1 MVTNLKISPETEV
14 FYPSEDDEPLAE
26 TTEHLLAIINTFT
39 ALTQYLAGQ
48 GAMVFSNQFLYYV
61 KGQPSKRVAPDI
73 MIVFDFDIA
82 PGLRSNYKIWE
93 EGQVPKFIMEMTSQG
108 NRDNDHLVKKS
119 LYEELGVEEY
129 WLFDPKKEWI
139 SDQLIG
145 YRLQEGVYH
154 TIRDSRSETL
164 QLNFVPEGSSLN
176 FYRLDNG
183 LKLLIPD
190 ELFRALQA
198 ETLARQEVEGQA
210 EILQQEAE
218 ILQQEAE
225 MARQQTID
233 AEQRAAE
240 LEAMLDRY
248 RHQFGDLPSN

>member
-154 TIRDSRSETL
+154 HIRDSRSEVL
-164 QLNFVPEGSSLN
+164 QLQLVPKDSSLN

-183 LKLLIPD
+183 LKLLTPD
-190 ELFRALQA
+190 ELFQA
-198 ETLARQEVEGQA
+198 WQAKTLVRKEVE
-210 EILQQEAE
+210 
-218 ILQQEAE
+218 
-225 MARQQTID
+225 QT
-233 AEQRAAE
+233 AKTAHKQVVKPANRVLE